1 MAQIFVYFLNF
12 SLLLL
17 FKFDFVVVGAHGL
30 FDLVNFMFI
39 ENYFMG

>member
-12 SLLLL
+12 SLLLI
-17 FKFDFVVVGAHGL
+17 FKFDFVVGAHGL
-30 FDLVNFMFI
+30 FDLVNFVFI